1 MTELRN
7 TIYEHFINLEA
18 DPCFGNATK
27 LLWINRQIRAEF
39 GSLYLSQGNAT
50 VCSED
55 MASFL
60 RTFIVPP
67 ANLVREEVAC
77 RIRVELCKC
86 DAECEFW
93 QLDLIEVVSIMRHFP
108 LLSIEWNL
116 VPPGYSKAY
125 DHKNEITV
133 VSILQNMDRQEFEKL
148 SSFYLLFDDES
159 LGGDLDITLKGY
171 CSEQDVDDI
180 LLRFGMLV
188 GKWVDVSVEKRGI
201 GRSEY
206 MRSEIEEEA

>member
-18 DPCFGNATK
+18 DPCVANATK
-27 LLWINRQIRAEF
+27 LLWINRKIRAEF

-55 MASFL
+55 IASFL
-60 RTFIVPP
+60 RAFILPP

-125 DHKNEITV
+125 DHKNGITV

-180 LLRFGMLV
+180 LLRFGML
-188 GKWVDVSVEKRGI
+188 GKWVDVSVEK
-201 GRSEY
+201 
-206 MRSEIEEEA
+206 